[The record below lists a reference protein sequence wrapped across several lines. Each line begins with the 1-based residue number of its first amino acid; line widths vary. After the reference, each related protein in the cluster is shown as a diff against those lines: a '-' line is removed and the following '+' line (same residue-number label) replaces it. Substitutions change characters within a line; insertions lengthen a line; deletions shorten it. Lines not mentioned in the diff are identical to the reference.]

1 MKKVNKLLAI
11 SLLSL
16 SMTACVSSIPTES
29 CLYVGG
35 YSQSGGSVYLVDDW
49 GTGEWVL
56 VMSNEFWKKGYP
68 VGSKANFDV
77 KWTLYNSGHKRIHAV
92 KYAGDCK

>member
-1 MKKVNKLLAI
+1 MNKLLAI

-16 SMTACVSSIPTES
+16 LMTGCIPSPSTKS

-49 GTGEWVL
+49 GRGEWVL
-56 VMSNEFWKKGYP
+56 VMSKEFWDKSYP
-68 VGSKANFDV
+68 VGSKAKFDV
-77 KWTLYNSGHKRIHAV
+77 KWTLYNSGYKKIDAV
-92 KYAGDCK
+92 KYVGECK